1 MADEL
6 GRACRRSRA
15 WHRAQW
21 LEHVLAW
28 EESGVS
34 GVAYC
39 ARHGFRPRSLYR
51 WRRVFWA
58 SGELSRASD
67 ESGALAGSAPSGGR
81 GAEESGASPDSASLL
96 SGRGTEGLDCVERF
110 GQGASTA
117 AREAGASSAPMFAEV
132 HVAESPMRGL
142 GASGIELVLCG
153 ERRVRVAPGFDEGTV
168 RRVVAL
174 LESLPV
180 ESPSAESPPAE
191 SPPC

>member
-1 MADEL
+1 MAVES
-6 GRACRRSRA
+6 GRSCSRSRA

-39 ARHGFRPRSLYR
+39 ERHGLRPRSLYR
-51 WRRVFWA
+51 WRRVFRA
-58 SGELSRASD
+58 SGELSR
-67 ESGALAGSAPSGGR
+67 GS
-81 GAEESGASPDSASLL
+81 EESGASPDPASLL
-96 SGRGTEGLDCVERF
+96 AGRGTEGLDCVERF
-110 GQGASTA
+110 GQAASTA
-117 AREAGASSAPMFAEV
+117 TREAGASSAPMFAEV
-132 HVAESPMRGL
+132 HVGESLMPGL
-142 GASGIELVLCG
+142 DASGVELVLCG

-180 ESPSAESPPAE
+180 ESSPME

>member
-6 GRACRRSRA
+6 GRACSRSRA
-15 WHRAQW
+15 WYRAQW

-39 ARHGFRPRSLYR
+39 ERHGLRPRSLYR
-51 WRRVFWA
+51 WRRVFRG
-58 SGELSRASD
+58 SGELS
-67 ESGALAGSAPSGGR
+67 
-81 GAEESGASPDSASLL
+81 ASPDSGPPLATHG
-96 SGRGTEGLDCVERF
+96 SGEP
-110 GQGASTA
+110 
-117 AREAGASSAPMFAEV
+117 SSPMFAQV
-132 HVAESPMRGL
+132 HVSDLSMPGL
-142 GASGIELVLCG
+142 GASGIEMVLCG
-153 ERRVRVAPGFDEGTV
+153 GRRVRVAPGFDEATA

-180 ESPSAESPPAE
+180 ESPHVE

>member
-6 GRACRRSRA
+6 GRACSRSRA
-15 WHRAQW
+15 WYRAQW

-39 ARHGFRPRSLYR
+39 ERHGLRPRNLYR
-51 WRRVFWA
+51 WRRVFCA
-58 SGELSRASD
+58 SVELSR
-67 ESGALAGSAPSGGR
+67 GS
-81 GAEESGASPDSASLL
+81 EESGACPDPASLL
-96 SGRGTEGLDCVERF
+96 AGRGTEGLDCVERF
-110 GQGASTA
+110 GQAASTA

-132 HVAESPMRGL
+132 HVAESPMTGL
-142 GASGIELVLCG
+142 GVSGVELVLCG
-153 ERRVRVAPGFDEGTV
+153 ERRIRVAPGFDEATV

-180 ESPSAESPPAE
+180 ESPSAESPPVE